1 MSKTARPA
9 PDEDAETVLAAARP
23 LGSKMANAPA
33 APNDGGFEKRAAPGE
48 ALGRED
54 GLRQRWRVREAGHPG
69 VRYPLMD
76 TFTCSVTW
84 DGEVHDVEV
93 ASPACAAL
101 VLEAFLGT
109 RPGLRHLGL
118 ALFTAE
124 GTELPDG
131 PAGASR

>member
-1 MSKTARPA
+1 
-9 PDEDAETVLAAARP
+9 
-23 LGSKMANAPA
+23 
-33 APNDGGFEKRAAPGE
+33 
-48 ALGRED
+48 
-54 GLRQRWRVREAGHPG
+54 
-69 VRYPLMD
+69 MD

-124 GTELPDG
+124 GTELPADAQVRHG
-131 PAGASR
+131 DDLILRPRVVH